1 MDFCENIKKR
11 KLDYILEI
19 GNENGNDGNNTN
31 EKSDKNGKKSE
42 EYYNESSSDKAE
54 VKSYKN
60 HIYFYCGVSKKTCL
74 QLNMELKEIA
84 QGIVNNGQNHID
96 KNKFIYIHINSFG
109 GSVFAAL
116 SVIDTIKSLP
126 IPTVSIIEGGAA
138 SAATMISVSCTYRI
152 MRENSFMLIHQL
164 SSSCWGKM
172 NDLEEEMQNLK
183 KLMKK
188 IKSIYKTHT
197 KLQESELGEILKHD
211 FWWDCKKCLSSGLV
225 DEIKEPVELIYP
237 IDPSLLKC

>member
-1 MDFCENIKKR
+1 MENQNSSEDK
-11 KLDYILEI
+11 
-19 GNENGNDGNNTN
+19 N
-31 EKSDKNGKKSE
+31 EKSEKNSKKSDD
-42 EYYNESSSDKAE
+42 YYNESSSDKVE

-60 HIYFYCGVSKKTCL
+60 HIYFYCSVTKKSCL
-74 QLNMELKEIA
+74 QLNMELHEIA
-84 QGIVNNGQNHID
+84 QGIISNGKNHLD

-126 IPTVSIIEGGAA
+126 VPTVSIIEGGAA

-188 IKSIYKTHT
+188 IKSIYKGHT

-225 DEIKEPVELIYP
+225 DEIKESVKLIYP
-237 IDPSLLKC
+237 IDSSLINC

>member
-1 MDFCENIKKR
+1 MNFCETNKKR
-11 KLDYILEI
+11 KMDYMLTV
-19 GNENGNDGNNTN
+19 ENQNSDDKN
-31 EKSDKNGKKSE
+31 EKSDKNSKKSDD
-42 EYYNESSSDKAE
+42 YYNESSSDKVE
-54 VKSYKN
+54 VHSYKN
-60 HIYFYCGVSKKTCL
+60 HIYFYCSVTKKSCL
-74 QLNMELKEIA
+74 QLNMELYEIA
-84 QGIVNNGQNHID
+84 QGIISNGKNHLD

-126 IPTVSIIEGGAA
+126 VPTVSIIEGGAA

-188 IKSIYKTHT
+188 IKSIYKGRT

-225 DEIKEPVELIYP
+225 DEIKESPEMIYQ
-237 IDPSLLKC
+237 IDPSLINC